1 MCDFV
6 LTKKQKKIVH
16 PNSPNIYSLHHHKTL
31 FQIVNLVYDIVL
43 KYNFVL
49 PQPLNKNSQE
59 IYYNIF
65 LLFLLL
71 T

>member
-1 MCDFV
+1 
-6 LTKKQKKIVH
+6 
-16 PNSPNIYSLHHHKTL
+16 
-31 FQIVNLVYDIVL
+31 
-43 KYNFVL
+43 VL